1 MGLMNYHRINRHGL
15 QICFTR
21 EKIMFYSIENLAAA
35 TCDMVREIYGDEF
48 IPLHRPLF
56 NGNEKQYLID
66 CIDSNF
72 VSSVGVKV
80 TEFEEKVAEFT
91 GSKYAVATVNGTA
104 ALHVAIELAGVK
116 PGDEVISQP
125 LTFIATC
132 NAISYAGAKPL
143 FIDVDLDTMG
153 LSPAALQVFLEKTAE
168 KRVDGTY
175 NTLSGKKI
183 SACLPMHTFGFPCRI
198 DEIAEI
204 CADWDIAL
212 IEDAAESLGSYV
224 GNRHTGTFGSMATL
238 SFNGNKVITTGGGGM
253 IITDDSEL
261 AKRAKYITTTAK
273 VPHPYEFVHD
283 ETGYNYR
290 MPNLNAALGCAQ
302 MERLDEFLTV
312 KAQLADQ
319 WDAFFHDRD
328 VDFMKAING
337 DKANHWLNAI
347 ILDSRSDRDEFLKMT
362 NDNNIMTR
370 PIWTLM
376 SKLPMFK
383 DCQTDGLEN
392 SLWLEDRVVNI
403 PSSVPDGA
411 LKKLDK

>member
-1 MGLMNYHRINRHGL
+1 MG
-15 QICFTR
+15 
-21 EKIMFYSIENLAAA
+21 KIDHISEDVVAFARRLFGE
-35 TCDMVREIYGDEF
+35 DF
-48 IPLHRPLF
+48 IPLHRPVF
-56 NGNEKQYLID
+56 EGKERQYLVD

-72 VSSVGVKV
+72 VSSVGAKV
-80 TEFEEKVAEFT
+80 SEFEQLVAEFT
-91 GSKYAVATVNGTA
+91 GSKHAIATVNGTA

-116 PGDEVISQP
+116 PGDEVISQA

-132 NAISYAGAKPL
+132 NAISYAGAEPL
-143 FIDVDLDTMG
+143 FVDVDLDTMG
-153 LSPAALQVFLEKTAE
+153 LSPAALKCFLEENAE
-168 KRVDGTY
+168 KRTSGTF
-175 NTLSGKKI
+175 NKTSGKRI
-183 SACLPMHTFGFPCRI
+183 SACVPMHTFGFPCRI
-198 DEIAEI
+198 TEIAEI
-204 CADWDIAL
+204 CADWNIAL

-224 GNRHTGTFGSMATL
+224 GSRHTGTFASMATL

-253 IITDDSEL
+253 IITDNSEL

-273 VPHPYEFVHD
+273 VPHTYEFVHD
-283 ETGYNYR
+283 EIGYNYR

-302 MERLDEFLTV
+302 MERLNEFLTI

-319 WDAFFHDRD
+319 WDAFFNDRD
-328 VDFMKAING
+328 VDFVKAVNG
-337 DKANHWLNAI
+337 NNANHWLNAI

-362 NDNNIMTR
+362 NDNNVMTR